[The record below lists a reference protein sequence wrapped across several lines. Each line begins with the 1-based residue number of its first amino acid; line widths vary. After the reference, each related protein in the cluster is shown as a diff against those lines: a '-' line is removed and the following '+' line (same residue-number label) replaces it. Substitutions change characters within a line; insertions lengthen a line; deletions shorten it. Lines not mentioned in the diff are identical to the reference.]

1 MTPGTRLYAWD
12 AEYRRLVT
20 AEVVDLVLGRELIVK
35 RTDRETRTRL
45 WLVSRSDGSVAECLN
60 LGATDYV
67 RWYPTRD
74 DAIETRL
81 RNIGDAERRL
91 EVERELLTAAWAD
104 AP

>member
-12 AEYRRLVT
+12 VEYQRLVT
-20 AEVVDLVLGRELIVK
+20 ADVVDLVLGRELIVK

-67 RWYPTRD
+67 RWYLTPG
-74 DAIETRL
+74 DAIQRRMNAL
-81 RNIGDAERRL
+81 LDAERRIRD
-91 EVERELLTAAWAD
+91 EQALLTAAWAD